1 MPAAPKHAA
10 PMPAGLTPLSLA
22 LLVAAAVA
30 AVADWSVVAGADS
43 RATVAAG
50 RGTAQ
55 AAAQGTAPRAGSRA
69 RLVTKPLVL
78 VLLIGVALT
87 LTPQDPAVRAC
98 FVVALAFS
106 LAGDVA
112 LLSERGFAAGLAA
125 FLLAHVAYAVGF
137 VAGGVGAVPLAVGL
151 GAMLVFD
158 AVLARRLIPA
168 LRRAGHGTLVPPVLA
183 YMAAITA
190 MVATAAGSAVAL
202 AVVGAV
208 LFAASDALL
217 ADGRFVRRR
226 RHGDLAVMALYHLGQ
241 ACLVLSLVA

>member
-1 MPAAPKHAA
+1 
-10 PMPAGLTPLSLA
+10 MPAGLTPLSLA
-22 LLVAAAVA
+22 LLAAAAVA

-43 RATVAAG
+43 RATAAAG
-50 RGTAQ
+50 QGAAQ
-55 AAAQGTAPRAGSRA
+55 AAPPRTASRA
-69 RLVTKPLVL
+69 RFVTKPLVL

-98 FVVALAFS
+98 FVAALACS
-106 LAGDVA
+106 LAGDAA

-137 VAGGVGAVPLAVGL
+137 VAGGLAVRPLVVGL

-158 AVLARRLIPA
+158 AVLARRLVPA
-168 LRRAGHGTLVPPVLA
+168 LRGSGHDTLVPPVLA

-190 MVATAAGSAVAL
+190 MVATAAGSAIAL

-226 RHGDLAVMALYHLGQ
+226 RHGDLAVMALYHVAQ